1 MSKLRTG
8 TLAQVAGLLN
18 KFAERLAGVSRETRQ
33 NTDAIAVLRDE
44 LRLKIGKSQIT
55 EEILAAHIEDAKGE
69 LKREAD
75 SREGRQALRDQNNVQ
90 ALVNLRDSTSKAF
103 TQVKADIEELMK
115 RIQRLNERAGQ
126 VESQNLSLSSSVSL
140 ISNRTSNAVNE
151 KVVNAKLE
159 GILDVTGDLEGRVA
173 KIEEGPCAAFHHM
186 VGIEKR
192 VTELEHLLE
201 LYEGL
206 RKAQNALAVANGA
219 FLAGPK

>member
-1 MSKLRTG
+1 MSNPKLKSQILTK
-8 TLAQVAGLLN
+8 VAGLLDR
-18 KFAERLAGVSRETRQ
+18 FSDRLVATARETRQ

-44 LRLKIGKSQIT
+44 LRLKIGKL
-55 EEILAAHIEDAKGE
+55 EGE
-69 LKREAD
+69 LANTDERIDNSLNKAD
-75 SREGRQALRDQNNVQ
+75 EREGHQALRDQNNVQ

-140 ISNRTSNAVNE
+140 ISNRTANAVTE
-151 KVVNAKLE
+151 KVVSNQLE

-206 RKAQNALAVANGA
+206 RKAQNALAIANGA